1 MFCFNFILCFKL
13 IMIHYHTP
21 KQSEI
26 KFKPRKT
33 IAVVSTHD
41 AKWRN
46 HCLQGNFFNS
56 PLEALS
62 RTNYFR
68 NDLYKNTKIN
78 CIRKPFSFNYYI
90 QITHGIL
97 KERIRV
103 KCKRRV
109 SKDGRNRTTKIANGK
124 QRRQPAQLAGFAS
137 ECRGFWRR
145 SQKSLPLRLQR
156 RTPQSEDTYLKAQ
169 SK

>member
-13 IMIHYHTP
+13 IIIHYHTP
-21 KQSEI
+21 KKSEI

-62 RTNYFR
+62 GTNYFR
-68 NDLYKNTKIN
+68 NDLFKNTKIN
-78 CIRKPFSFNYYI
+78 CI
-90 QITHGIL
+90 
-97 KERIRV
+97 
-103 KCKRRV
+103 
-109 SKDGRNRTTKIANGK
+109 
-124 QRRQPAQLAGFAS
+124 
-137 ECRGFWRR
+137 
-145 SQKSLPLRLQR
+145 
-156 RTPQSEDTYLKAQ
+156 
-169 SK
+169 